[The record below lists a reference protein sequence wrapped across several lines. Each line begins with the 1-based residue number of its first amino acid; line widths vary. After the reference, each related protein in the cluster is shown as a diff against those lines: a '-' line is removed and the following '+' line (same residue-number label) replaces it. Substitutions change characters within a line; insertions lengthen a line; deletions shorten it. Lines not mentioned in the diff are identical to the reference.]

1 MRLAAAIACVIF
13 LSWLGILPGHAEK
26 RVALVIGNSA
36 YQSAPPLPNTKNDA
50 ADMAT
55 ALKSVGFDT
64 IVATDLDKRGM
75 DDAFRRFARLARDAD
90 AALFYYAGHGMQFAG
105 ANYLLPID
113 AKLQDE
119 ADVP

>member
-1 MRLAAAIACVIF
+1 
-13 LSWLGILPGHAEK
+13 
-26 RVALVIGNSA
+26 
-36 YQSAPPLPNTKNDA
+36 LPNTKNDA
-50 ADMAT
+50 ADMAD
-55 ALKSVGFDT
+55 ALKAVGFDT